1 MKSQKSIGSSQAA
14 ASNNLLTQ
22 FLFKFCNNTSLP
34 YMNGAFKPAGHWS
47 VGWAQ
52 NKMKE
57 I

>member
-34 YMNGAFKPAGHWS
+34 YVNGAFKPAGHWS
-47 VGWAQ
+47 VG
-52 NKMKE
+52 
-57 I
+57 